1 MRVKLNQWQKQDST
15 SDCRDLQGLQ
25 IMPLPVSP
33 QQDGLKKMPREGTV
47 GLPQGALELPPP
59 WGNTFMYT
67 PPGSLWKA
75 AHGKMSSTFS
85 YHFKCYDAHLI
96 FIMLFFKM
104 AYSLFGSHGY
114 QIWAEPRVRPETENY
129 FITMGGDILFFGAP
143 FEVNILAWCFS
154 RLLFFYNY
162 EFN

>member
-85 YHFKCYDAHLI
+85 YHFKCYDAHFI
-96 FIMLFFKM
+96 FIMLCFLKWLIVFSVPMGTK
-104 AYSLFGSHGY
+104 YGQNQGSDQRQKIILSQWG
-114 QIWAEPRVRPETENY
+114 ET
-129 FITMGGDILFFGAP
+129 F
-143 FEVNILAWCFS
+143 CFLE
-154 RLLFFYNY
+154 LLLK
-162 EFN
+162 